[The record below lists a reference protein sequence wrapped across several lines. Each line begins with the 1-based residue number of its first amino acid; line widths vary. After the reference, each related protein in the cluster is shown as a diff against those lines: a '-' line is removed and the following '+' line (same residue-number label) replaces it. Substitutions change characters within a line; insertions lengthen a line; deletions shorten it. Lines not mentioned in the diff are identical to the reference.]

1 MKTKDC
7 EKLAD
12 ALTNAETFLYSA
24 NRSLQEAESLL
35 IDNCDYRDSL
45 LFDVRMARTQVYQLA
60 HFSTTILQMACT
72 RLERMLDA
80 EKEETGHE

>member
-24 NRSLQEAESLL
+24 NRSLQEAARLL
-35 IDNCDYRDSL
+35 IDNCDVRDSL
-45 LFDVRMARTQVYQLA
+45 LFEVRMARTQVYQLA

-72 RLERMLDA
+72 RLERMLDS
-80 EKEETGHE
+80 EKRENCDE